1 MFNVCPR
8 SARSNHTHKLLLVWE
23 IVIMVRLVRKER
35 KQQVNEMAQP
45 LHYKVVLKVPFDNT
59 SEISSVGLPSA

>member
-23 IVIMVRLVRKER
+23 IVIMVKLVRKER

-45 LHYKVVLKVPFDNT
+45 LHYNDVADGIFSFQT
-59 SEISSVGLPSA
+59 SVEQPVRS